1 MKCERCGHGLDD
13 TDLFCPKCGK
23 AVFEEYMDL
32 DDEDD
37 RENEAFE
44 EESEEFKEA
53 PKEQRKE
60 RKAGTGKPG
69 KNSPVWLIAGCV
81 LLVCLLIGLLWGM
94 LTVKKMDE
102 EKKSYYGETQPVD
115 TNVDEGTSTEK
126 EEAEEAEQGEPS
138 KEEEEEEEPV
148 QKEAENKQEYF
159 VFTDKGSVDF
169 SKYKKISVVSAE
181 QSSMAYSENYDYSA
195 NSAADGDIST
205 SWQEGLDGLG
215 EGAGIK
221 LSFDKPHKIRYM
233 VLYLGNW
240 RSDSMWD
247 QNARPACL
255 TINLGDNQNKNVDF
269 SDEKKAFCLS
279 FDEPVEASFVSL
291 YIHKAYGGSRWN
303 DNCISEVEFY
313 EE

>member
-1 MKCERCGHGLDD
+1 MKCERCGHELDD

-32 DDEDD
+32 
-37 RENEAFE
+37 E
-44 EESEEFKEA
+44 EEEEA
-53 PKEQRKE
+53 QEQIIEEIPQEPE
-60 RKAGTGKPG
+60 RKREPRKRKPE
-69 KNSPVWLIAGCV
+69 KKSPIWLIAGCV
-81 LLVCLLIGLLWGM
+81 LLVCLLVGILWGL
-94 LTVKKMDE
+94 LTVKQMDE
-102 EKKSYYGETQPVD
+102 EKKSYYGDAQSVEDLEEETA
-115 TNVDEGTSTEK
+115 STEK
-126 EEAEEAEQGEPS
+126 EETEKEETEKKETEEEKPEETVKEET
-138 KEEEEEEEPV
+138 KEEE
-148 QKEAENKQEYF
+148 AKQESF
-159 VFTDKGSVDF
+159 VFTDKNRVDF
-169 SKYKKISVVSAE
+169 SQYKKISVALAE

-195 NSAADGDIST
+195 NSAVDGDIST

-240 RSDSMWD
+240 RSDSMWEK
-247 QNARPACL
+247 NARPACL
-255 TINLGDNQNKNVDF
+255 TMNLGDKQSKNVDF

-279 FDEPVEASFVSL
+279 FEEPVEASFVSL
-291 YIHKAYGGSRWN
+291 YIHKAYGGSQWN